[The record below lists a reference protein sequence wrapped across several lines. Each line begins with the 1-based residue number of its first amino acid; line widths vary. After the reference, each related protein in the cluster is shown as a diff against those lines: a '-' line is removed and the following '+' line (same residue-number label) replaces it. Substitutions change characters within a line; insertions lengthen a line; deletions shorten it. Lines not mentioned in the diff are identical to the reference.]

1 MRGAT
6 GVPPV
11 KKAAGLIGTMVKNV
25 VVLGLLVG
33 SYFAVDTGY
42 FSSDRTQRRHWNDLE
57 SLKQGKAKVT
67 KAYEAD
73 FAKVKV
79 DPLAGTSE
87 GYWDFYNGATA
98 DTVKIEDGALVLNY
112 TSAWIGAN
120 FRHTGFVPYGIY
132 RVTMDAKVE
141 NEPAAI
147 LMRNRQLD
155 LMREQIPV
163 SDGAFKTYT
172 FYYVAPAGSRDRVS
186 VIFMPDNRGQ
196 PKGRMTVRKFLIERL
211 EK

>member
-1 MRGAT
+1 MLGAT
-6 GVPPV
+6 GAPPS
-11 KKAAGLIGTMVKNV
+11 AQTAGLIGTVIKNV
-25 VVLGLLVG
+25 VIFSLLLG
-33 SYFAVDTGY
+33 SYFAVETGY
-42 FSSDRTQRRHWNDLE
+42 FSSDRTQRRHWNEME
-57 SLKQGKAKVT
+57 SLKQGKGKVT

-73 FAKVKV
+73 FTKAKI
-79 DPLAGTSE
+79 DPLSGGPE

-98 DTVKIEDGALVLNY
+98 DTAQIADGALVLNY
-112 TSAWIGAN
+112 TSAWIGAS
-120 FRHTGFVPYGIY
+120 FRHTGFAPYGIY
-132 RVTMDAKVE
+132 RVTMEAKVE

-172 FYYVAPAGSRDRVS
+172 FFYVAPAGSRDRVS
-186 VIFMPDNRGQ
+186 VIFMPDNRDT